1 VREIK
6 NPLPVFRIYTHGFC
20 AWRDARRVFPL
31 CGGWVCT
38 LKTPYP
44 FTKHIPVVI
53 VMSVSHVSRYAM
65 SWMGIE
71 ATEPAQTVRK
81 WFAAVLSPFKERKI
95 PGYNYQ
101 FATDKA
107 ITGSR
112 DNDTPVQSQV
122 ER

>member
-1 VREIK
+1 MREIK
-6 NPLPVFRIYTHGFC
+6 NPLPVFRFYAHGFC
-20 AWRDARRVFPL
+20 AWRDARRVFLL

-38 LKTPYP
+38 LKTSYP

-65 SWMGIE
+65 SWMGIGAAE
-71 ATEPAQTVRK
+71 SHRQK
-81 WFAAVLSPFKERKI
+81 NWFAAVLSPFRERKI

>member
-1 VREIK
+1 MS
-6 NPLPVFRIYTHGFC
+6 
-20 AWRDARRVFPL
+20 PL

-38 LKTPYP
+38 LKISYP

-65 SWMGIE
+65 SWMGIGAAE
-71 ATEPAQTVRK
+71 SHRQK
-81 WFAAVLSPFKERKI
+81 NWFAAVLSPFRERKI

>member
-1 VREIK
+1 MEGCTPGCFLFAFGK
-6 NPLPVFRIYTHGFC
+6 FTLPEGY
-20 AWRDARRVFPL
+20 PL

-38 LKTPYP
+38 LKTSYP

-65 SWMGIE
+65 SWMGIGAAE
-71 ATEPAQTVRK
+71 SHRQK
-81 WFAAVLSPFKERKI
+81 NWFAAVLSPFRERKI